1 MRAWVA
7 VCVLLPAAL
16 AGASEHRIPS
26 PGATRIEAPAVTRQG
41 NWEVSVSFDPV
52 LCEIS
57 CVYRLRGDR
66 FRRAPMSDLLLPPA
80 VDIRVFSDGVSA
92 PSTVTVDP
100 ARTREPA
107 LAAEAHAVYEAAVM
121 PVARATRKP
130 ELPVLALSRTHT
142 PRLPDR
148 LSIARDCP
156 VPLRI

>member
-1 MRAWVA
+1 MRAWAA

-16 AGASEHRIPS
+16 ASASEVRIPA
-26 PGATRIEAPAVTRQG
+26 PGVTRIESPAVTRQG

-66 FRRAPMSDLLLPPA
+66 FGRAPVSDLLLPPA
-80 VDIRVFSDGVSA
+80 VDIRLFSDGVSA

-107 LAAEAHAVYEAAVM
+107 FAPEVHTVREAVVV

-130 ELPVLALSRTHT
+130 AGPVMALSRAHT
-142 PRLPDR
+142 PRPPDR
-148 LSIARDCP
+148 PSIAREAP
-156 VPLRI
+156 VSLRI